1 MIELS
6 DVTFTYPRGGNAEA
20 GFTLHAEAL
29 SLSAGSMTAVV
40 GPSGAGKTTLLHL
53 IAGVL
58 PATEGGITVAGH
70 ALHTLA
76 DSARRRFRLQHVG
89 LVFQQVELLDYLD
102 VRDNILLPLRLGG
115 GRTLDR
121 AARQRAQQ
129 LAERVGLSGKLNRPI
144 ANLSQGER
152 QRVAFCR
159 ALITEPPLILADEPT
174 SALDADTAA
183 LTMDLLFELAGER
196 GATLVVLTHDPALLP
211 RFDGVV
217 RVEAGQVIAPNV
229 EAAALGG
236 QR

>member
-1 MIELS
+1 MQ
-6 DVTFTYPRGGNAEA
+6 FTYPGGEKTAA
-20 GFTLHAEAL
+20 GFTLHASAL
-29 SLSAGSMTAVV
+29 ALDEGSKTAVV
-40 GPSGAGKTTLLHL
+40 GASGAGKTTLLHL

-58 PATEGGITVAGH
+58 PSTRGRVTVAGH
-70 ALHTLA
+70 ALHTMP
-76 DSARRRFRLQHVG
+76 DTARRRFRLQYVG

-129 LAERVGLSGKLNRPI
+129 LAERVGLVGKLARPI

-152 QRVAFCR
+152 QRVALCR
-159 ALITEPPLILADEPT
+159 SLVTEPPLLLADEPT

-196 GATLVVLTHDPALLP
+196 DATLVVLTHDPALMP

-217 RVEAGQVIAPNV
+217 RVEDGQVV
-229 EAAALGG
+229 ESDGSTTAAGVQA
-236 QR
+236 